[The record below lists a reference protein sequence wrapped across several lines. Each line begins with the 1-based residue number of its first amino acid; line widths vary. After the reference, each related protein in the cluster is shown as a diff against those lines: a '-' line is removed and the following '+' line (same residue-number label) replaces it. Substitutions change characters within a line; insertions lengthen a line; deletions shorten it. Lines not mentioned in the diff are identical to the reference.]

1 MGIDQEPSAVD
12 YTRLEGTMFR
22 RARTQGLRALVV
34 GAGALG
40 NEVVKTL
47 GLLGVGSITV
57 VDPDIVEP
65 SNLTRSLLLRQST
78 VVGRNKA
85 IALAEAAQKLFPDT
99 QVFGVGR
106 EIAEIGFEDVRKAD
120 LIFSCVDS
128 ELARLEIAYVS
139 TKLGV
144 PVSDG
149 GLANPNYSRGRVS
162 YFPGRAGACFGCL
175 LTSERRRELLTL
187 WESHVR
193 PCWDAST
200 EHTYPSTAVMAAV
213 VGSLQVEIG
222 LRQVLFP
229 GPDASLA
236 GTSFEV
242 ELHPTPKLETLRIR
256 LSPAC
261 PFHTHPGVL
270 LGSPGTG
277 AGTTIR
283 ALLDAASVRGL
294 SDAVLVLD
302 WPVCA
307 RAQCLECGH
316 SWSPMRRLAAFR
328 RSGRCPRCASAR
340 FREEA
345 TVATVGRDS
354 QWAGLSL
361 AELGLPERHLY
372 TLRTPGQP

>member
-1 MGIDQEPSAVD
+1 MRIDQETSAVD
-12 YTRLEGTMFR
+12 YTRLEGTIFGR
-22 RARTQGLRALVV
+22 SRTRGLGALVV

-47 GLLGVGSITV
+47 GLLGIGSITV
-57 VDPDIVEP
+57 VDPDSVEP
-65 SNLTRSLLLRQST
+65 SNLTRSLLLRQSG

-85 IALAEAAQKLFPDT
+85 IALAEAARKLFPET
-99 QVFGVGR
+99 QVFGVAR
-106 EIAEIGFEDVRKAD
+106 EFAEIGFEDVRNAD
-120 LIFSCVDS
+120 LIFSCVDN

-187 WESHVR
+187 WDSRVR
-193 PCWDAST
+193 SCWDPSP

-222 LRQVLFP
+222 LRQVLAP
-229 GPDASLA
+229 EPDASLA
-236 GTSFEV
+236 GMSFEV
-242 ELHPTPKLETLRIR
+242 QLHPTPKLETHQIR
-256 LSPAC
+256 LSTAC

-270 LGSPGTG
+270 LGSPETG

-283 ALLDAASVRGL
+283 ALLDAASVHGL

-307 RAQCLECGH
+307 RARCLECGH

-328 RSGRCPRCASAR
+328 RSGCCPLCASVR
-340 FREEA
+340 VREEA
-345 TVATVGRDS
+345 TIATIGRDS

-361 AELGLPERHLY
+361 AELGLPKRHLY
-372 TLRTPGQP
+372 TLRAPG